1 MGDEKFAAF
10 FSDLVLQFISF
21 MRYNTNTKER
31 KTRTLSLKKNE
42 IYEVTYSAVWCEHAE
57 ALPFDY
63 VLVRTTFLGVVFE
76 NEAAEFLG

>member
-1 MGDEKFAAF
+1 MGDEKFAV
-10 FSDLVLQFISF
+10 LVSQFISF
-21 MRYNTNTKER
+21 
-31 KTRTLSLKKNE
+31 RTQRREKQEHFLKKNE
-42 IYEVTYSAVWCEHAE
+42 IYEVTYSAMWCEHAE